1 MTHDELEGIAALDA
15 IGAATVDEQTA
26 FLSHADDCEYCLA
39 AADEYAEAA
48 ALIGLQLQ
56 PVAPPPELRSR
67 ILSAVERG
75 DDTID
80 TIDNTAT
87 TLTTRRMRVR
97 PWSLATAATLFLALW
112 IWREVGVRVLH
123 ERNASQNAEIA
134 RLEEENT
141 ALKLQRD
148 KVSGDLAAI
157 TNAHTHVFA
166 LAGQRIS
173 PSASA
178 RAYLVPDEHRAL
190 VVFSN
195 LPANPSDRSYQ
206 LWIIRADK
214 PKPDAGP
221 AFDVNS
227 SGFATVNIDNLPV
240 GVEIKGLA
248 VTMEPRGGVPQS
260 TNGTFYV
267 LGKT

>member
-26 FLSHADDCEYCLA
+26 LLSHADDCEYCLE

-48 ALIGLQLQ
+48 AFIGMQLE
-56 PVAPPPELRSR
+56 PVTPPSELRSR
-67 ILSAVERG
+67 ILSAVEQT
-75 DDTID
+75 DDTLD

-97 PWSLATAATLFLALW
+97 PWWLATAATLFLALW
-112 IWREVGVRVLH
+112 IWREVGIRVLH
-123 ERNASQNAEIA
+123 EKAVSQNAEIA
-134 RLEEENT
+134 RLEAENS
-141 ALKLQRD
+141 ALKLQHD
-148 KVSGDLAAI
+148 KAANDLAAI
-157 TNAHTHVFA
+157 TNAHTRVFS

-178 RAYLVPDEHRAL
+178 RAFLVPDEHRAI
-190 VVFSN
+190 VIFSN

-206 LWIIRADK
+206 VWIIRGDK
-214 PKPDAGP
+214 PKPDSGP
-221 AFDVNS
+221 VFDVNS
-227 SGFATVNIDNLPV
+227 SGSATVNIENLPT
-240 GVEIKGLA
+240 GTEIKGLA

>member
-1 MTHDELEGIAALDA
+1 MTHDELEGIAALEA
-15 IGAATVDEQTA
+15 IGAATVEEQTA
-26 FLSHADDCEYCLA
+26 FLSHADDCEYCLL

-48 ALIGLQLQ
+48 AFIGMQLH
-56 PVAPPPELRSR
+56 PVAPPSELRSR
-67 ILSAVERG
+67 ILSAVER
-75 DDTID
+75 DDTLN

-97 PWSLATAATLFLALW
+97 PWWLATAAMLFLALW
-112 IWREVGVRVLH
+112 IWREVGIRVFR
-123 ERNASQNAEIA
+123 ERAVSQNAEIA
-134 RLEEENT
+134 RLEAENT

-148 KVSGDLAAI
+148 KTATDLAAI
-157 TNAHTHVFA
+157 TNAHTRVFA
-166 LAGQRIS
+166 LAGQHIS

-178 RAYLVPDEHRAL
+178 RAYLIPDERRAI

-206 LWIIRADK
+206 LWIIRGDK
-214 PKPDAGP
+214 PKPDSGP
-221 AFDVNS
+221 VFDVS
-227 SGFATVNIDNLPV
+227 TSGTTTVDIEHLPA

-267 LGKT
+267 LGRT